1 MPDISNLKIGLNN
14 YSIKDNVARTKA
26 EEAVNKAN
34 TATSNVESFKT
45 KVNNNEKK
53 INELKLIGTYTQAS
67 ETIELNLEK

>member
-1 MPDISNLKIGLNN
+1 MPDLSKLKIGLNIYN
-14 YSIKDNVARTKA
+14 IKDDIARSKA
-26 EEAVNKAN
+26 DDAINKAN

-53 INELKLIGTYTQAS
+53 INELKLIGTYTQAT

>member
-1 MPDISNLKIGLNN
+1 MPDISKLKVGLNIYN
-14 YSIKDNVARTKA
+14 IKDETARSKA
-26 EEAVNKAN
+26 DDAVNKAN

-53 INELKLIGTYTQAS
+53 INELKLIGTYTQAT